1 MGVMTHVADQS
12 GICHDTLSDVTGRS
26 GRGTARQTVRI
37 DHELWDRFGVAAR
50 SSGVDRSSVLREFVR
65 WYVHEAG
72 LPERPAPAT
81 GTEDREG

>member
-1 MGVMTHVADQS
+1 MTHVADQS
-12 GICHDTLSDVTGRS
+12 GICHDTLSDVMTGRS

-50 SSGVDRSSVLREFVR
+50 SAGVDRSSVLRAFIR
-65 WYVHEAG
+65 WYVREAG

-81 GTEDREG
+81 APEDREE